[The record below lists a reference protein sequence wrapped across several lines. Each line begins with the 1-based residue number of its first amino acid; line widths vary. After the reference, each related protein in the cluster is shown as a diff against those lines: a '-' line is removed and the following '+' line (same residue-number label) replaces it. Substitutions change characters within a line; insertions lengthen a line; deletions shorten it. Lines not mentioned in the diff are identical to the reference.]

1 MIQLHREERTQKV
14 NENCKMLIFLNEH
27 RYTLLIQSRKIT
39 MEEKWKDRKVT
50 KVRCLSQPG
59 GWSRTPPLLAY
70 AIQLAQRQACESCSQ
85 SLGAVA
91 RCKGVWKI

>member
-1 MIQLHREERTQKV
+1 MIQLHRKERTQKV

-39 MEEKWKDRKVT
+39 MEEKWKDGKVT

-70 AIQLAQRQACESCSQ
+70 AIQLAQDKPVRA
-85 SLGAVA
+85 AVNH
-91 RCKGVWKI
+91 